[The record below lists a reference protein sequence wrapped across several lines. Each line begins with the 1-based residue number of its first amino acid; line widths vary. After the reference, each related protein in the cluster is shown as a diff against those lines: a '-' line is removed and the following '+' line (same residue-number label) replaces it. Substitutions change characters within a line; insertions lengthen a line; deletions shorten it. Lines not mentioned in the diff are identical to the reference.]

1 MRTHR
6 ASSAGDQGGRSRPCA
21 RTRMDGGCR
30 HRKIFRHD
38 LASAIDDR
46 PCNLDRRRTHHSFAA
61 TLASDLRLAGTRG
74 RTGRADFSIAA
85 NIYLHPIDRLTAT
98 LGYRMVRYADD
109 FVILA
114 ATSKEASRALRDIE
128 RLLRNRG
135 LSLNRQ
141 KTRIVAPGETIN
153 FLGHTI
159 ATKDVTG
166 AKNQNRA
173 AFMPSNPA
181 PATTPVNN

>member
-1 MRTHR
+1 VDADIEKYFDTIWHR
-6 ASSAGDQGGRSRPCA
+6 QLM
-21 RTRMDGGCR
+21 T
-30 HRKIFRHD
+30 D
-38 LASAIDDR
+38 LAIWIDDER
-46 PCNLDRRRTHHSFAA
+46 I
-61 TLASDLRLAGTRG
+61 LRLLLRWLRTFGWRG
-74 RTGRADFSIAA
+74 RGVAQGAPISPLLA

-166 AKNQNRA
+166 AKNQNGA